1 MSKKGR
7 QFVRLARG
15 LAFVILVAMGFAAG
29 FIVRGHLGPSTE
41 TVADQID
48 GETIWT
54 CSMHPS
60 VRRNA
65 PGQCPIC
72 GMDLIP
78 LSQTAAARTELQ
90 ISEEAIKLLR
100 IQTQPVTRRF
110 ATTEVRMVG
119 KVDYDETRIKTIT
132 AYVPGRIDRLFV
144 DYTGITV
151 RPGDHMVELYSP
163 DLITAQAEFLQ
174 AVEAVGRLTPNSSP
188 TLAQSVR
195 ATLAAAADKLR
206 LLGLTDEQVEQIQK
220 SGRVVDHLTI
230 YAPRGGVV
238 IEKNAHE
245 GMYVQTGTRIYT
257 IADLSRLWV
266 KLDAYESDMQ
276 WLRYGQQVE
285 FTTEAYP
292 GEVFT
297 GTISFIDPVL
307 NDRTRTAKVRV
318 IVDNPDGRLKPNLF
332 VRATVR
338 ASVAAAG
345 RVIDP
350 RLADKWICPM
360 HPEVVKDQAGA
371 CDVCEM
377 ALVTATELGYAPAA
391 VAGPP
396 PLVIPASVPLITGTR
411 AVVYVSDP
419 NAVAPTFRLHE
430 VRLGPRAGDDYI
442 VLDGLR
448 AGQHVVTNGAFKI
461 DSEMQIR
468 GKISMMNPEPDS
480 PPHDAH
486 GHAMADEETPE
497 GTGTQTH
504 CPVMGN
510 PIDKKVFTEYRG
522 KKVYF
527 CCPACIEQFLAEPE
541 KYLDKLPQFKA
552 SLNGSPDPI
561 QEDHP
566 DHETDT

>member
-1 MSKKGR
+1 
-7 QFVRLARG
+7 LA
-15 LAFVILVAMGFAAG
+15 LVLLVVVGFAGG
-29 FIVRGHLGPSTE
+29 FIARAHFGPSTE
-41 TVADQID
+41 SIADQTD
-48 GETIWT
+48 EETIWT
-54 CSMHPS
+54 CSMHPN

-65 PGQCPIC
+65 PGQCPLC

-78 LSQTAAARTELQ
+78 LSHSAAARTELQ
-90 ISEEAIKLLR
+90 MSEEAAKLLR
-100 IQTQPVTRRF
+100 IQTHPVTRRF
-110 ATTEVRMVG
+110 VTTEVRMVG

-163 DLITAQAEFLQ
+163 ELISAQAEFLQ
-174 AVEAVGRLTPNSSP
+174 TVEAVGRLTPNSSP

-206 LLGLTDEQVEQIQK
+206 LLGLTAEQVEQIER

-292 GEVFT
+292 GQVFT

-338 ASVAAAG
+338 ASVAAGG

-360 HPEVVKDQAGA
+360 HPEVVKDQAGT
-371 CDVCEM
+371 CDVCGM

-396 PLVIPASVPLITGTR
+396 PLVIPASAPLITGTR

-419 NAVAPTFRLHE
+419 NAAAPTFRLHE

-468 GKISMMNPEPDS
+468 GKISMMNPDQDGPA
-480 PPHDAH
+480 PDAH
-486 GHAMADEETPE
+486 DQARGDEGPPE
-497 GTGTQTH
+497 GTDIQTH

-510 PIDKKVFTEYRG
+510 PIDKDIFTEYRG

-527 CCPACIEQFLAEPE
+527 CCPGCIEQFLAEPE
-541 KYLDKLPQFKA
+541 KYLDKLPQFKV
-552 SLNGSPDPI
+552 SQEPPQDPI
-561 QEDHP
+561 QEDHRN
-566 DHETDT
+566 HETDM